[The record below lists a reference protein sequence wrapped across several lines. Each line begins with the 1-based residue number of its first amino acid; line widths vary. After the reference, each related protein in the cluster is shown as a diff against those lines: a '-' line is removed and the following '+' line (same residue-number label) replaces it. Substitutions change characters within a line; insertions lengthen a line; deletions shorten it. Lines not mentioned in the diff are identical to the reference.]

1 MQNLQANSR
10 WCEFLRTCYRVSF
23 QFLSC
28 KSGVDMEPV
37 DWKSKVH
44 QVMSEYPQLNYF
56 NVDEMGLFCQQM
68 PGRA

>member
-1 MQNLQANSR
+1 
-10 WCEFLRTCYRVSF
+10 
-23 QFLSC
+23 
-28 KSGVDMEPV
+28 MEPV